1 MLVALAACVLTIAP
15 VGLAA
20 AQEGGADRALETRV
34 RRAALF
40 KNGLA
45 FVVREASV
53 APGTRNAR
61 LDALPVPVHG
71 TFWLAADPAK
81 LAIGPAVA
89 RRDELTERV
98 PAATIE
104 QILRA
109 NVGRRVTL
117 ALDGGEA
124 LTGKIVAVPEVQ
136 PEPLPYQPA
145 RSYVPPYP
153 VYGLVI
159 LETEDGTVA
168 LGISQVKRVA
178 SAGEESLA
186 REFDRP
192 REAVSLS
199 LELTPRGEQP
209 AALSILY
216 VERGL
221 AWAPSYAID
230 VSNEAEALLTAKAEI
245 INEAEDLEGATVDFV
260 TGFPNLRFSHVID
273 PIAMQG
279 NLDALLA
286 ALGQTAEPPAAVAA
300 QRVMANVPGAADFG
314 EASFPFAGPPAEG
327 EAVGDLFFYEQKGVS
342 LKRGERGLY
351 PLFSVRVPSEHLYQW
366 EIAPVPEPYYPQG
379 NVRPDDEEEEIWH
392 SVRLTNTSSV
402 PWTTAPAMT
411 LEDGRLLGQDRL
423 SYAAVGA
430 KTTVRITRAV
440 DVQGEQAEYEVQR
453 ERQAARF
460 DGSSYDRITVRGE
473 VRATNRKRESV
484 RLEITKHVQ
493 GEVTKNPDEASVA
506 TLAERLRRVNPTQ
519 RLTWTIPL
527 EPGAART
534 LTFEYTVYVPS

>member
-20 AQEGGADRALETRV
+20 AQEGGTDRALETRV

-40 KNGLA
+40 KTGLA

-53 APGTRNAR
+53 APGTTKAR

-71 TFWLAADPAK
+71 TFWLAADPSK
-81 LAIGPAVA
+81 LAVGPAVA

-159 LETEDGTVA
+159 LETEDGNVA

-178 SAGEESLA
+178 SAAEESLA

-199 LELTPRGEQP
+199 LELTPRGEVP

-245 INEAEDLEGATVDFV
+245 VNEAEDLVGATVDFV

-279 NLDALLA
+279 NLDAFLA

-314 EASFPFAGPPAEG
+314 EESFPLAGPPGEG

-366 EIAPVPEPYYPQG
+366 EIAPVPEPYYPQAH
-379 NVRPDDEEEEIWH
+379 VRPEDEEEEIWH

>member
-1 MLVALAACVLTIAP
+1 
-15 VGLAA
+15 
-20 AQEGGADRALETRV
+20 
-34 RRAALF
+34 
-40 KNGLA
+40 
-45 FVVREASV
+45 
-53 APGTRNAR
+53 
-61 LDALPVPVHG
+61 
-71 TFWLAADPAK
+71 
-81 LAIGPAVA
+81 
-89 RRDELTERV
+89 
-98 PAATIE
+98 
-104 QILRA
+104 
-109 NVGRRVTL
+109 
-117 ALDGGEA
+117 
-124 LTGKIVAVPEVQ
+124 
-136 PEPLPYQPA
+136 LPYQPA

-178 SAGEESLA
+178 SAGEEDLA

-260 TGFPNLRFSHVID
+260 TGFPNLQFSHVID

-279 NLDALLA
+279 NLDAFLA
-286 ALGQTAEPPAAVAA
+286 SLGQSAEPGAAMAS
-300 QRVMANVPGAADFG
+300 QRVMANVARAGDFG
-314 EASFPFAGPPAEG
+314 EESFPIAGPPGEG

-366 EIAPVPEPYYPQG
+366 EIARVPEPYYPQG
-379 NVRPDDEEEEIWH
+379 NVRPEDEEEEIWH

-440 DVQGEQAEYEVQR
+440 DVQGEQAEYEVTR

-473 VRATNRKRESV
+473 IRATNRKRESV
-484 RLEITKHVQ
+484 RLEITKHIQ

-534 LTFEYTVYVPS
+534 LTFEYTVFVHS